1 VTSNLSPGESIQVIG
16 DYLRIVFGQNTGAL
30 FGLFKDNA
38 AMFGIVSLAVI
49 ALIVIYEARAGTG
62 LYLTVTL
69 GLLLGGCDREHARP
83 AAARLR
89 RRLRRRRIG
98 GTRFYTFNVA
108 DSAISLAILLLFI
121 AALRPSL
128 IDGGRRPRSRRDPL
142 RVLPGRSPRATRTR
156 GTRTLPT
163 RPRRRS
169 AVTGPGIHTLEVPAG
184 AATQRV
190 DRWVADVTGLSRSHV
205 QKLISS
211 GNLTADGLPLKANAV
226 VGPGA
231 ALRLVVPEPVPLT
244 WRPRRRSRSGWSTRT
259 PTC

>member
-1 VTSNLSPGESIQVIG
+1 VTESASPRTPSVAATPARGALGRVSRWVLFFGLAIGVVIVDQLAKAAVTSNLSPGESIQVIG

-69 GLLLGGCDREHARP
+69 GLLLGGAIGNMLD
-83 AAARLR
+83 RLR
-89 RRLRRRRIG
+89 LGYVVDFVDVGIG

-128 IDGGRRPRSRRDPL
+128 IDGGASAEKPPRPAARASGPVAEGHEDPWD
-142 RVLPGRSPRATRTR
+142 
-156 GTRTLPT
+156 
-163 RPRRRS
+163 
-169 AVTGPGIHTLEVPAG
+169 E
-184 AATQRV
+184 
-190 DRWVADVTGLSRSHV
+190 DVAD
-205 QKLISS
+205 
-211 GNLTADGLPLKANAV
+211 P
-226 VGPGA
+226 
-231 ALRLVVPEPVPLT
+231 PEA
-244 WRPRRRSRSGWSTRT
+244 PR
-259 PTC
+259 